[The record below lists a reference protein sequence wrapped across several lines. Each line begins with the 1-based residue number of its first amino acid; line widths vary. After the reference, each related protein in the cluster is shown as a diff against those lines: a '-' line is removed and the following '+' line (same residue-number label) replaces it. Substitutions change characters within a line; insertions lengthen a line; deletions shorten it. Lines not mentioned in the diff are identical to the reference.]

1 MTVMWRVASALVIV
15 LAVLATPVPAPAQ
28 DKIRLGLIP
37 ISEALGAVIA
47 DKQGFFKAEGLDVDI
62 SKFESGATAVPVL
75 QSGRLDVA
83 LSNTVSTLQAIGQG
97 LDATVLAP
105 GAVVRSAPP
114 DTTTAL
120 LVIKG
125 KINSLKELEGKRV
138 AVNVINSSAWLHAV
152 AALDKH
158 GVDWTKV
165 RFTEIPFPQ
174 MNDPLL
180 NGQVDAIVQVDPF
193 RSALMATDKAQIM
206 SWTYVETA
214 PGTDITQYLALGPWV
229 AKSRDTALKFARAV
243 MKGAQF
249 ASTNEAP
256 TRDINQVWTGL
267 NPAFKDKVLLPQLG
281 TAINVAGMARTME
294 LMQKFGLLKAAIDIS
309 PRVLAVP

>member
-1 MTVMWRVASALVIV
+1 
-15 LAVLATPVPAPAQ
+15 
-28 DKIRLGLIP
+28 
-37 ISEALGAVIA
+37 
-47 DKQGFFKAEGLDVDI
+47 
-62 SKFESGATAVPVL
+62 
-75 QSGRLDVA
+75 
-83 LSNTVSTLQAIGQG
+83 
-97 LDATVLAP
+97 
-105 GAVVRSAPP
+105 
-114 DTTTAL
+114 
-120 LVIKG
+120 
-125 KINSLKELEGKRV
+125 
-138 AVNVINSSAWLHAV
+138 
-152 AALDKH
+152 
-158 GVDWTKV
+158 
-165 RFTEIPFPQ
+165 

-229 AKSRDTALKFARAV
+229 ARNRDTALKFARAV

-249 ASTNEAP
+249 ASTNEAA
-256 TRDINQVWTGL
+256 TRDINQMWTGL

-294 LMQKFGLLKAAIDIS
+294 LMQRFGLLKAAIDIS

>member
-1 MTVMWRVASALVIV
+1 MSIIRRLSSALV
-15 LAVLATPVPAPAQ
+15 AVLAMLAASLPALAQ
-28 DKIRLGLIP
+28 EKIRLGLIP

-47 DKQGFFKAEGLDVDI
+47 DREGFFKGEGIAVEVT
-62 SKFESGATAVPVL
+62 KFESGATAVPVL

-97 LDATVLAP
+97 LDAVVLAP
-105 GAVVRSAPP
+105 GAVVRGTPP

-120 LVIKG
+120 LVLKGNIKSM
-125 KINSLKELEGKRV
+125 KDLEGKRV

-158 GVDWTKV
+158 GVDWRKV
-165 RFTEIPFPQ
+165 RFVEVPFPQ

-193 RSALMATDKAQIM
+193 RSALMATGKAQIL

-214 PGTDITQYLALGPWV
+214 PGTDITQYIALGPWV
-229 AKSRDTALKFARAV
+229 QKNHETAIKFARAV

-249 ASTNEAP
+249 AGTNEAA
-256 TRDINQVWTGL
+256 TRDINLVWTGL

-281 TAINVAGMARTME
+281 TTVNVAAMARTME
-294 LMQKFGLLKAAIDIS
+294 LMQKFGLLKEPIDIS
-309 PRVLAVP
+309 KRVLAVP